1 MIFKQMGDHN
11 LIDKELKK
19 QVGAIRVSNPV
30 GLLARKIWNVLLVN
44 AYDDLLKE
52 NEFTISK
59 NTLAE
64 AIGFNSNDTKA
75 LL

>member
-1 MIFKQMGDHN
+1 MIDQK

-30 GLLARKIWNVLLVN
+30 GLLSRKIWNVLLVN
-44 AYDDLLKE
+44 AYDELLNE

-59 NTLAE
+59 KTLAE

-75 LL
+75 LI